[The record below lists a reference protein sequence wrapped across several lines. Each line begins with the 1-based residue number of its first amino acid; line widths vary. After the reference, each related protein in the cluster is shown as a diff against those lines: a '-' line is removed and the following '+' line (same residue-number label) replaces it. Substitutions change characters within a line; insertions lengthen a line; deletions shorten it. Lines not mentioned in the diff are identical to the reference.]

1 MEMRLLLDT
10 NVLISAYFWH
20 GNERRLLWEC
30 LLGNHECFVSEYIL
44 KEMRAVLVRKFS
56 LPWESVKRYASLIQ
70 RFLKVIEAGEG
81 PHLSRDPKD
90 NPIIWACVEG
100 NVEAL
105 VTGDRDILSM
115 RDENME
121 LCVNG
126 HCFKVLRVKE
136 VLE

>member
-1 MEMRLLLDT
+1 MRLLLDT

-30 LLGNHECFVSEYIL
+30 ILGNHECFVSDYIL
-44 KEMRAVLVRKFS
+44 DEMRTVLVRKFN
-56 LPWESVKRYASLIQ
+56 LPAESVERYASLIR
-70 RFLKVIEAGEG
+70 RFMKVVKAETG
-81 PHLSRDPKD
+81 PHLSRDPED
-90 NPIIWACVEG
+90 NPILWACVAG
-100 NVEAL
+100 SVDAL
-105 VTGDRDILSM
+105 VTGDKDLLSM

-136 VLE
+136 VLK